1 MASRILGMP
10 NDVSQML
17 RLVREGRISPAELVP
32 LLLEDLRR
40 AAAAL
45 LRRERADH
53 LLQATALV
61 NEAYLRLVR
70 VEQADWCDRAHFCAV
85 AAHVMRQ
92 VLVDAARQSGRKKRG
107 GDFDGVPLHSAL
119 LLTGSQPDVGLDLLD
134 LDEALKRL
142 AQISPRTVQVLEQRF
157 FGGLTNE
164 EVAAVLNL
172 GVATVEREWRYA
184 RAWLQQRLA
193 DGGARNESESPG
205 PL

>member
-1 MASRILGMP
+1 MP
-10 NDVSQML
+10 GDVTEML
-17 RLVREGRISPAELVP
+17 RLVREGRISPGELVP
-32 LLLEDLRR
+32 LLVNDLKR
-40 AAAAL
+40 AAGAL

-70 VEQADWCDRAHFCAV
+70 VERADCHDRAHFCAV
-85 AAHVMRQ
+85 AARVMRQ
-92 VLVDAARQSGRKKRG
+92 VLVDAARQTGRKKRG
-107 GDFDGVPLHSAL
+107 GEFDGLPLHSAL
-119 LLTGSQPDVGLDLLD
+119 LLEASQAGIGLDLLD

-142 AQISPRTVQVLEQRF
+142 AQISPRAVEVVEQRF

-184 RAWLQQRLA
+184 RAWLQQRLS
-193 DGGARNESESPG
+193 GGRAPHRESPQ
-205 PL
+205 PP